1 MMKKINFLVGL
12 LICMMLLPI
21 MLNAQ
26 TATPSPDDPE
36 ITPEITPEATPEVIN
51 IIIEPSEGQ
60 EIDPP
65 ISITLPEGWRSQN
78 GTIVVQDIIGLRVL
92 PFTVYVGEVNGG
104 IGFIVL
110 LWGFE
115 SIAISADPMNTENVV
130 FNPFMDG
137 ARLLRLALVE
147 SECNLGTDVEREYP
161 IGDKIGRGTSFAVV
175 SCPNTV
181 DTRGWFVS
189 INEEGLN
196 FAFYVYA
203 EPIETMDGAEADL
216 QAILDTVRFDVQ
228 GYLERIRAE
237 ATPEVTPEITAE
249 ATTTP

>member
-1 MMKKINFLVGL
+1 MMKKINFLLGL
-12 LICMMLLPI
+12 LVCLMLMPI
-21 MLNAQ
+21 MLTAQ

-36 ITPEITPEATPEVIN
+36 ITPEATPEVVN

-65 ISITLPEGWRSQN
+65 ISITLPDGWQAQN
-78 GTIVVQDIIGLRVL
+78 GTIVVQDIVGLRVL
-92 PFTVYVGEVNGG
+92 PFTAYIGDVNGG
-104 IGFIVL
+104 TGFIVL

-115 SIAISADPMNTENVV
+115 SIAVSADPMNDERVL

-137 ARLLRLALVE
+137 VRLLRLALVE
-147 SECNLGTDVEREYP
+147 SDCNLGTDVEREYP
-161 IGDKIGRGTSFAVV
+161 IGDKIGLGTGFAAV

-189 INEEGLN
+189 INVDGLN

-203 EPIETMDGAEADL
+203 EPIETMDGAEAYL
-216 QAILDTVRFDVQ
+216 QAILDTVRFDIQ

-237 ATPEVTPEITAE
+237 ATPEVTAE